1 MELRLAAIVDRGG
14 TEVVVDLA
22 EARSIDPAV
31 VDVLL
36 LTATELRGAGGELL
50 FAAAVEGRDSYAL
63 KAVEPDEP
71 ENIMGLHPALD
82 RALAALPQQ
91 LSGVTPSAL
100 IDSA

>member
-36 LTATELRGAGGELL
+36 LTAKELRGAGGELL
-50 FAAAVEGRDSYAL
+50 LAAAVEGRDSYVL
-63 KAVEPDEP
+63 KAVEPEDLA
-71 ENIMGLHPALD
+71 NVMGLHPALD
-82 RALAALPQQ
+82 RALAELRRQVPA
-91 LSGVTPSAL
+91 VTASAL
-100 IDSA
+100 VDSA